1 MQIRVWRFLLDP
13 TIASKVYSTQA
24 LRLFVAKVFSE
35 TPLTTLDLTD
45 FDFNKTAIRCYQKV
59 GFKTISEVV
68 RPNDWIGIQME
79 IRRNG

>member
-1 MQIRVWRFLLDP
+1 
-13 TIASKVYSTQA
+13 
-24 LRLFVAKVFSE
+24 VAKVFSE
-35 TPLTTLDLTD
+35 TPLTTINLIK